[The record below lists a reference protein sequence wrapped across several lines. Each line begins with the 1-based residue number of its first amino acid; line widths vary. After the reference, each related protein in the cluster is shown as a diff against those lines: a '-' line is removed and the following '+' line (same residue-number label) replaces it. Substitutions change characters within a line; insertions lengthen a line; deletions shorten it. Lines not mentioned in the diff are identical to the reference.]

1 MVDASQELIVRE
13 HDCFTDEYLLITKDE
28 AEMRG
33 EQFGELIF
41 GRVVSDAIYDAQGT
55 LICEAG
61 TMISKPILHHIL
73 ATDIDM
79 IKVRSSLTCHTIN

>member
-1 MVDASQELIVRE
+1 MDASQELIVRE
-13 HDCFTDEYLLITKDE
+13 HDCKTDEYLLITKDE

-41 GRVVSDAIYDAQGT
+41 GRVVADDVYDPDGH

-61 TMISKPILHHIL
+61 TMISKTILNLII
-73 ATDIDM
+73 A
-79 IKVRSSLTCHTIN
+79 S